1 LDQWRAANTPA
12 STDSPPY
19 NTPAVADVIAEIASL
34 LGNNL
39 SASNPWSALYRIL
52 CEWFYAALILSAMES
67 GLSLVDA
74 TSFLTRWLLVVGLV
88 NDLQSNA
95 SPIQSPD
102 NVYSALRW
110 RTIVLPDS
118 ITSTLL
124 SIRAGKRAVLARKP
138 GFADLYITREEW
150 DHYEA
155 AEIASIENILGREQ
169 P

>member
-1 LDQWRAANTPA
+1 
-12 STDSPPY
+12 
-19 NTPAVADVIAEIASL
+19 
-34 LGNNL
+34 
-39 SASNPWSALYRIL
+39 
-52 CEWFYAALILSAMES
+52 MES